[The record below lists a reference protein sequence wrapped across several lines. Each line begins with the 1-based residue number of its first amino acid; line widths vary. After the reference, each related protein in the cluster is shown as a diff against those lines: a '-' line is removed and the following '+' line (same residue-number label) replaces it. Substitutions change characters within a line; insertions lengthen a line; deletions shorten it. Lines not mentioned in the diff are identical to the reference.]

1 LADAREAI
9 KQSAAIGH
17 HQPGH
22 AAQDFRCSHRQ
33 VELAHADI
41 DPHVTGAG
49 IEEWIARQSES
60 ADIVVGRNV
69 LIADADVDMTEID
82 DVADILRSTIVPFVL
97 HSAFLYWRAAL
108 SLFRSKFGV
117 CL

>member
-1 LADAREAI
+1 
-9 KQSAAIGH
+9 IGH

-22 AAQDFRCSHRQ
+22 ATQDFRCSHRQ

-82 DVADILRSTIVPFVL
+82 DVAEILRSTLVPFVVL
-97 HSAFLYWRAAL
+97 SAFLYWRAAL
-108 SLFRSKFGV
+108 FLFRSKLGL